1 MGFAMFVLREIPDN
15 CPLVL
20 ENALK
25 TLLQFISHWKGLI
38 TNQEVAEKA
47 EKAKDENNQS
57 LQQALAWVEACA
69 LVTLCS
75 YRSVTRKYSLAIM
88 KEVRSLLECLRAT
101 RVSVLD
107 M

>member
-1 MGFAMFVLREIPDN
+1 MGFAIFVLREIPDN

-25 TLLQFISHWKGLI
+25 TLVQFLSHWKGLL
-38 TNQEVAEKA
+38 TNQEASE
-47 EKAKDENNQS
+47 EKDENNQWLKKS
-57 LQQALAWVEACA
+57 LAWVEACA

-101 RVSVLD
+101 RVSTI
-107 M
+107 MM

>member
-1 MGFAMFVLREIPDN
+1 MIKLYRSAFTALQSIITNFPSLRERVVMGFAMFVLREIPDN

-47 EKAKDENNQS
+47 EKAKDI
-57 LQQALAWVEACA
+57 
-69 LVTLCS
+69 
-75 YRSVTRKYSLAIM
+75 RKVAFYHFLMITTHKVSCL
-88 KEVRSLLECLRAT
+88 EGDWLL
-101 RVSVLD
+101 
-107 M
+107 